1 MQLIIRTP
9 SNCLR
14 LSIKESSHGTLLDF
28 SVDYFYL
35 IFIRNSDRRSRK
47 DEDDYNESD
56 RLLDDDSGP
65 DEDVENTSTRK
76 EEKKPS
82 LRKTLGSLFGFKFA
96 LAVFCK
102 LLHDLLIFIQ
112 PQLLKYSVPF
122 HLICQT
128 NVINLDSESKVVK
141 VDGWFLHNPLFLF
154 SKCSALFFGFP
165 EHFPLYLVMLEKA
178 LSVTSLTQKN

>member
-28 SVDYFYL
+28 SVNYFYL
-35 IFIRNSDRRSRK
+35 ILIRNSDRRSHK
-47 DEDDYNESD
+47 DEDEYNESD

-141 VDGWFLHNPLFLF
+141 VDG
-154 SKCSALFFGFP
+154 
-165 EHFPLYLVMLEKA
+165 
-178 LSVTSLTQKN
+178 